1 MKFSDL
7 IRIVIKNLKRMKL
20 RTALTVIGVIVGTA
34 AIVTLVGIGIGF
46 QKSITGQFESVGL
59 VKSIQV
65 YPQKLARAMGPIH
78 GTKPTEAEEVPLDD
92 KVIKEISEIEG
103 VEGICPLITLTGAK
117 LQISNYISQ
126 ASTVGANDDMLKQL
140 DIEFGEKFKETDLRY
155 IIVGSDINKTF
166 YNINTE
172 KSVDEIE
179 LLGQKGRII
188 VEQYSIEGGTS
199 ITKFPVIVVGI
210 LEQSY
215 PDYDLSIFVPI
226 ELAERLLKA
235 SKGKS
240 FALREGEYTA
250 IQVFLESVEK
260 VDSIVEKINEMGFNA
275 MSMEQILGTISTI
288 FTILTGVLGALGA
301 VALFVAAIGIVNTL
315 VMSIYE
321 RFREI
326 GIMKAVGASNS
337 DINKI
342 FLYEAGAIGF
352 MGGVFGVIAGY
363 IFGKGLNVIASYF
376 IQTSTSEGLTTFSGL
391 NLFEV
396 PFWLFFGA
404 IIFAILLGIIA
415 GVYPARRAA
424 RLDPIDALRH
434 E

>member
-7 IRIVIKNLKRMKL
+7 IKLVIKNLRRMKL
-20 RTALTVIGVIVGTA
+20 RTALTVIGVLVGTA
-34 AIVTLVGIGIGF
+34 AIITLVGIGIGF

-59 VKSIQV
+59 AKSIQV
-65 YPQKLARAMGPIH
+65 YPQRLARAMGPIH

-92 KVIKEISEIEG
+92 KAIKEISEIEG
-103 VEGICPLITLTGAK
+103 VEGVSPLINLTNVK
-117 LQISNYISQ
+117 LQIGSYISQ

-140 DIEFGEKFKETDLRY
+140 DIEFGKKFKETDLRA
-155 IIVGSDINKTF
+155 IIVGSDISKTF
-166 YNINTE
+166 YDINTE

-179 LLGQKGRII
+179 LLGEKGRII
-188 VEQYSIEGGTS
+188 VEQYSKEGVTS
-199 ITKFPVIVVGI
+199 ISKFPVTVVGL

-215 PDYDLSIFVPI
+215 PDYDLSIFVPF
-226 ELAERLLKA
+226 ELAERLQKA
-235 SKGKS
+235 SKGES
-240 FALREGEYTA
+240 FALKKGEYMS
-250 IQVFLESVEK
+250 IMVFADSVEK
-260 VDSIVEKINEMGFNA
+260 VDRITEKINEMGLDA
-275 MSMEQILGTISTI
+275 LSMEQILGTISTI

-301 VALFVAAIGIVNTL
+301 IALFVAAIGIVNTL

-352 MGGVFGVIAGY
+352 MGGVLGVITGY
-363 IFGKGLNVIASYF
+363 FFGKGLNVIALYF
-376 IQTSTSEGLTTFSGL
+376 IQTSTSEGLTAFSNL

-396 PFWLFFGA
+396 PLWLFFGA
-404 IIFAILLGIIA
+404 IIFAILVGIIA